1 MTAEVIWTEDARDDL
16 GAIFYHI
23 ALEDGDYDAAVT
35 IVRGIRKTAKSLSQF
50 PSLGAAGRI
59 QGTRELLAEKR
70 YYIIYRLIKGNV
82 QILNIVHTS
91 RQYPP
96 V

>member
-1 MTAEVIWTEDARDDL
+1 MTTEVIWTEDARDDL

-23 ALEDGDYDAAVT
+23 AVENGDYDAAVA
-35 IVRGIRKTAKSLSQF
+35 IVMGIRKTAKSLSQF
-50 PSLGAAGRI
+50 PSLGGFGRI
-59 QGTRELLAEKR
+59 KGTRELLAEKK
-70 YYIIYRLIKGNV
+70 YYIIYRLMRKNV

-96 V
+96 G